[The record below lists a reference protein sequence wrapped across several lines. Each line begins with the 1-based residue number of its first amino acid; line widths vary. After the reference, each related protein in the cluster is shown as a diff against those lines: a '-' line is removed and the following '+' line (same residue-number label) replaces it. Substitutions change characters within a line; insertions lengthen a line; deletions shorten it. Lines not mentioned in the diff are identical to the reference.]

1 MRPSWPALLVILPLA
16 AQVPDKIDIAVDGKP
31 FTTFYSGA
39 DVNKPYLWP
48 LRSADGTIVTRR
60 WPMEKDTG
68 ESHDH
73 PHHRGLWFSYD
84 DVNGVHF
91 WGNDPSQ
98 SAKDPKSGKIVTKKA
113 SLSGGAKRKTLTT
126 AFDWTGPDGTA
137 LLHENRVTTFPSDP
151 QLRIV
156 DFDITLT
163 AAETV
168 VFGDTKEGAFAI
180 RLADSMTET
189 RHGGQMVNAEGSR
202 GMKDVWG
209 KRSNWVDYTGDVGV
223 EKVGVTIFDAPSNP
237 RHPTYWHSRD
247 YGLFAL
253 DPFGRHAFDP
263 SQPESHWT
271 VDAGKSLRFR
281 WRVVIHPG
289 DAQSAHIAE
298 LYKKWSQE
306 PGVRSQ
312 ESQP

>member
-1 MRPSWPALLVILPLA
+1 MLPLT
-16 AQVPDKIDIAVDGKP
+16 AQVSDKIDIDVDGKP

-39 DVNKPYLWP
+39 DANKPYLWP
-48 LRSADGTIVTRR
+48 LRSADGKIVTRR

-73 PHHRGLWFSYD
+73 PHQRGLWFSYD

-98 SAKDPKSGKIVTKKA
+98 AAKDPKSGKIVTKKA
-113 SLSGGAKRKTLTT
+113 SLSGAGRRKTLTT
-126 AFDWTGPDGTA
+126 EFDWTGPDGQA

-151 QLRIV
+151 QLRIM
-156 DFDITLT
+156 DFDIALT
-163 AAETV
+163 AAEHV

-180 RLADSMTET
+180 RLADSMTEKS
-189 RHGGQMVNAEGSR
+189 HGGEMVNAEGGH

-209 KRSNWVDYTGDVGV
+209 KRSNWVDYSGDVGG
-223 EKVGVTIFDAPSNP
+223 EKLGVAMFDALSNP

-253 DPFGRHAFDP
+253 DPFGQHAFDP

-271 VDAGKSLRFR
+271 LDAGKSLHFR
-281 WRVVIHPG
+281 WRVVIHAG

-298 LYKKWSQE
+298 LYEKWSTK
-306 PGVRSQ
+306 P
-312 ESQP
+312 